1 MTVVPWQWSIGDCG
15 PMAMEVASMVSNKK
29 CRVGGV
35 VGVVRG
41 DGVGRGD
48 VMGGGIM
55 FEGGANRVGFR

>member
-29 CRVGGV
+29 CTVGGV

-55 FEGGANRVGFR
+55 FDV